1 MSLKCSKQLS
11 DMRLGRIETEGCQNV
26 SIGIQPAGW
35 KAGTDVEEDGDGDV
49 DDAGEDADDDGD
61 ERQPE
66 WLLWYSAW
74 LLGLIG
80 ATLVINHH
88 VICQSRTTVFLQTL
102 N

>member
-1 MSLKCSKQLS
+1 MSLKYFQTR
-11 DMRLGRIETEGCQNV
+11 DLGRIDTEGCQNV

-35 KAGTDVEEDGDGDV
+35 QAGTDVEEDGDGDV
-49 DDAGEDADDDGD
+49 VGDNDDDRD
-61 ERQPE
+61 EREPK

-88 VICQSRTTVFLQTL
+88 VICQTRTIVFPQTL

>member
-1 MSLKCSKQLS
+1 MSLLVFSLLVG
-11 DMRLGRIETEGCQNV
+11 RLALMLKKMVI
-26 SIGIQPAGW
+26 
-35 KAGTDVEEDGDGDV
+35 GDV
-49 DDAGEDADDDGD
+49 DDDVDDDGD

-74 LLGLIG
+74 LLGLIE

-88 VICQSRTTVFLQTL
+88 IICQTRTTIFPQTL

>member
-1 MSLKCSKQLS
+1 MP
-11 DMRLGRIETEGCQNV
+11 DV

-49 DDAGEDADDDGD
+49 DDDDGD

-88 VICQSRTTVFLQTL
+88 VICQSRTTVFPQTL